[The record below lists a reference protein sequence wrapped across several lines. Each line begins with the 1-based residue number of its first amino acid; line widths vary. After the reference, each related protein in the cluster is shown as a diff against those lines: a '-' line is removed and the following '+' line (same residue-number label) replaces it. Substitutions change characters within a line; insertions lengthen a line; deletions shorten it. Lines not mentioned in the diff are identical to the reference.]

1 MTTPFVVVGCGGFGR
16 EVAMLVEAIN
26 SASPTY
32 ELLGFVDDAP
42 TPSNLQALRDVDAAL
57 LGDSSWLDSAPAGCE
72 AVIGIGSAAVRR
84 RLDQRWPSLRWA
96 TLIHPD
102 ATVGRDVRLGPGT
115 VVAPGARLSTAIRVG
130 RHVHIDQN
138 ATIGHDSYL
147 ADYVR
152 LNPQACVSGSVEL
165 ATGVTIGANATV
177 LQGLT
182 LSEDS
187 FVGAGAVVTKDV
199 KPATVVAGVPAR
211 ELPAP
216 QSRHE

>member
-1 MTTPFVVVGCGGFGR
+1 MGCGGFGR

-42 TPSNLQALRDVDAAL
+42 TPSNLQALRDMDAAL

-147 ADYVR
+147 GDYVR
-152 LNPQACVSGSVEL
+152 LNPQACVSGAVTVEPE
-165 ATGVTIGANATV
+165 AMVGANATI
-177 LQGLT
+177 LQGLRVGA
-182 LSEDS
+182 SAV
-187 FVGAGAVVTKDV
+187 VGAGAVVVRD
-199 KPATVVAGVPAR
+199 VVAQAVVKGVPAR
-211 ELPAP
+211 
-216 QSRHE
+216 